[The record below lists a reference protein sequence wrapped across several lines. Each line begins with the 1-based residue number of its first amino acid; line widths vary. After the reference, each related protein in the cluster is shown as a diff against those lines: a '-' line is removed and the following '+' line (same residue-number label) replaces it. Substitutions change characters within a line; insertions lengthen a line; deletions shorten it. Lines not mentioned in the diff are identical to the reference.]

1 MIFTPPLSLS
11 NKRTEK
17 KRIYINRSIL
27 PLPFLAPPPNLI
39 SIYFESW
46 RQEARDPQTH
56 ARRCLLLTQLYW
68 DRDSLSHQQYKW
80 VRNWWGRFRSSVS
93 HSSLKITKNIV
104 NIYILNFIFTVTL
117 SNNLWPALFS
127 FQIKKPSNI
136 FFPHTLGHFTDKIMF
151 FLNWVYVICHSSLA
165 NLTARWLGVF
175 FSVRLTPTLNQAYT
189 VDISP
194 LLNCLSAPLGQI
206 WPCTYVGPQL
216 GCSETSGH
224 QGLQPSG
231 PSKKN
236 HFSNFY
242 FF

>member
-1 MIFTPPLSLS
+1 MYNHLSSLYLAFKKCTHDLHSPSFPFKQEDRKEKDLYKQVNSAPPL
-11 NKRTEK
+11 
-17 KRIYINRSIL
+17 
-27 PLPFLAPPPNLI
+27 PCPPPPPNLI

-136 FFPHTLGHFTDKIMF
+136 FFPHTLGHFIDRIF
-151 FLNWVYVICHSSLA
+151 FYKLGLCDMSLQ
-165 NLTARWLGVF
+165 
-175 FSVRLTPTLNQAYT
+175 FS
-189 VDISP
+189 
-194 LLNCLSAPLGQI
+194 
-206 WPCTYVGPQL
+206 
-216 GCSETSGH
+216 
-224 QGLQPSG
+224 
-231 PSKKN
+231 
-236 HFSNFY
+236 
-242 FF
+242 